1 MYFSHL
7 NKLIVATDGEGTY
20 PVTQISHASASSPE
34 PLKSGQIARITTGAP
49 VPDGADAVIM
59 VEDTLIMAETPE
71 GEEEQIRLLASVPA
85 GENIREI
92 GSDVQ
97 KGNLILRKGTEI
109 TFAGGEVGILASVG
123 VSFVKVFAKPI
134 VGVLSTG
141 NELVSHTEERGLRL
155 GEVRDSN
162 RPSLLTTLKAWGYKG
177 VDLGIASDTYVPL
190 RLLLTFSPGALET
203 ILKKALEKVDVI
215 ITTGG
220 VSMGELDLL
229 KPTIERSL
237 GGTIHFGRVAMKPGK
252 PTTFA
257 TVAAPSPKLIFALP
271 GNPASALVTFHLFVL
286 PSLRKASG
294 FEKPALPV
302 ARVTLAQDVKL
313 DPRPEYHRVFISVT
327 ETGELSAVSTGMQ
340 RSSRVGSLTG
350 ANGLLCLPS
359 AKEVQKDRLVKGET
373 VDALILGRLGGL

>member
-1 MYFSHL
+1 LTIAS
-7 NKLIVATDGEGTY
+7 DGEGIY
-20 PVTQISHASASSPE
+20 PVTQISHASASSPQ
-34 PLKSGQIARITTGAP
+34 PLNSGQIARITTGAP
-49 VPDGADAVIM
+49 LPDGSDAVIM
-59 VEDTLIMAETPE
+59 VEDTLITEETLE
-71 GEEEQIRLLASVPA
+71 GEEKQVRLLASIPA
-85 GENIREI
+85 GENVREI

-97 KGNLILRKGTEI
+97 KGDLILRRGTEI

-123 VSFVKVFAKPI
+123 VAYVKVFAKPF

-141 NELVSHTEERGLRL
+141 NELVSHTEPRDLRL

-162 RPSLLTTLKAWGYKG
+162 RPSLLSTLKAWGYQAI
-177 VDLGIASDTYVPL
+177 DLGIASDTYFL
-190 RLLLTFSPGALET
+190 RYLLINFSAGALEAT
-203 ILKKALEKVDVI
+203 LKNALEKVDVI

-229 KPTIERSL
+229 KPTIERTL

-257 TVAAPSPKLIFALP
+257 TILASTTKLIFALP

-294 FEKPALPV
+294 LEKPALPV
-302 ARVTLAQDVKL
+302 ARVSLAHDVKL

-327 ETGELSAVSTGMQ
+327 EGGRLTAGSTGGQ
-340 RSSRVGSLTG
+340 RSSRIGSLTG

-359 AKEVQKDRLVKGET
+359 SKDVEKQKIDKGEI
-373 VDALILGRLGGL
+373 VDALILGKLGGL